1 MRNKT
6 AHARKQ
12 PSPIADGAVIPQK
25 KRHAFLLILVL
36 LVIAGVSLGAMS
48 LLETMVVSKDAAQLG
63 NQQTQAKYMADSGIE
78 FLRYFLAFPKNQ
90 QDEMGGW
97 RDNPQMFQAMNV
109 IPDADPARIGNF
121 TIISPN
127 MDEMGQFAGIRY
139 GLQNES
145 ARLNLNALVV
155 IDESYGGAAATAAAL
170 GGADADLSSLG
181 LSAETVEAATGTT
194 DLQNLGRSLLM
205 GVPGMTEDVADS
217 ILDWIDEDD
226 EPREYGCEIEY
237 YSQLPTPYAP
247 TNGPIQS
254 VEQLLLVRGVTPEL
268 LFGMDQN
275 RNGVLDS
282 GEMNS
287 MGTGMMSPMG
297 STTTQSMPTT
307 TADGEEI
314 SQPDPLGWAQYLTLH
329 SAEKN
334 VDRDG
339 NPRVY
344 LNQEDLTLLEEEL
357 VTALGNE
364 TWATFIVAYRR
375 SGKAG
380 GSAMSSL
387 AGSSESDSSSA
398 TGSGGS
404 GSAGGGASGSSD
416 SGTSS
421 AETLPWN
428 SAYFDSVSGEAAVTL
443 SQVLDLV
450 DATIEVDLNGEQTI
464 YTSPFTSDPAAMAI
478 YMPVLMDKLT
488 TVDGTSIPGRI
499 SVNDCP
505 KAILLGIP
513 SMTEEIVDAIIEARA
528 EQSDSE
534 NRKFE
539 SWLVV
544 EGHITIDQMRT
555 LAPLITGG
563 GNVFRAQIVG
573 YFEQGPAFCRAEVI
587 IDSAGEVPTVRMYRR
602 MDHLGRAFSVPIL
615 GQRSGVGG
623 VGGVGMGTNLQ

>member
-12 PSPIADGAVIPQK
+12 PIPTADGAVIPQS

-97 RDNPQMFQAMNV
+97 RDNPQLFQAMNV
-109 IPDADPARIGNF
+109 IPDADPARVGNF

-127 MDEMGQFAGIRY
+127 MDEMGQYSGIRY

-181 LSAETVEAATGTT
+181 LSAETVESATGTA

-297 STTTQSMPTT
+297 TTTQSMPTT

-387 AGSSESDSSSA
+387 AGSSEADSASDASSGS
-398 TGSGGS
+398 SGGT
-404 GSAGGGASGSSD
+404 GGTASGSSD

-464 YTSPFTSDPAAMAI
+464 YSSPFTSDPAAMAI

-513 SMTEEIVDAIIEARA
+513 SMTEEIVDAIVEARA

-563 GNVFRAQIVG
+563 GNVYRAQIVG

-587 IDSAGEVPTVRMYRR
+587 IDSAGDVPTVRMYRR

>member
-12 PSPIADGAVIPQK
+12 PSPAADGAVVPQK

-97 RDNPQMFQAMNV
+97 RDNPQLFQAMNV

-297 STTTQSMPTT
+297 TTTTQSMPTT

-387 AGSSESDSSSA
+387 GGSSESDSSSA
-398 TGSGGS
+398 AVSGGS
-404 GSAGGGASGSSD
+404 GSTGGGASGSSD

>member
-12 PSPIADGAVIPQK
+12 PSPAADGAVVPQK

-97 RDNPQMFQAMNV
+97 RDNPQLFQAMNV

-297 STTTQSMPTT
+297 TTTTQSMPTT

-387 AGSSESDSSSA
+387 GGSGESDSSSA
-398 TGSGGS
+398 AGSGGS
-404 GSAGGGASGSSD
+404 GSTGGGTGGSSD

-421 AETLPWN
+421 AETLPWS

>member
-12 PSPIADGAVIPQK
+12 PSPAADGAVVPQK

-97 RDNPQMFQAMNV
+97 RDNPQLFQAMNV

-226 EPREYGCEIEY
+226 EPREYGCEVEY

-297 STTTQSMPTT
+297 TTTTQSMPTT

-387 AGSSESDSSSA
+387 GGSGESDSSSA
-398 TGSGGS
+398 AGSGGS
-404 GSAGGGASGSSD
+404 GSTGGGTGGSSD

-623 VGGVGMGTNLQ
+623 VGGVGVGTNLQ

>member
-12 PSPIADGAVIPQK
+12 PIPTADGAVIPQS

-97 RDNPQMFQAMNV
+97 RDNPQLFQAMNV
-109 IPDADPARIGNF
+109 IPDADPARVGNF

-127 MDEMGQFAGIRY
+127 MDEMGQYSGIRY

-181 LSAETVEAATGTT
+181 LSAETVESATGTA

-297 STTTQSMPTT
+297 TTTQSMPTT

-387 AGSSESDSSSA
+387 AGSSEADSASDASSGS
-398 TGSGGS
+398 SGGT
-404 GSAGGGASGSSD
+404 GGTASGSSD

-464 YTSPFTSDPAAMAI
+464 YSSPFTSDPAAMAI

-513 SMTEEIVDAIIEARA
+513 SMTEEIVDAIVEARA

-563 GNVFRAQIVG
+563 EMFIELKSLDTLSKALLFVA
-573 YFEQGPAFCRAEVI
+573 
-587 IDSAGEVPTVRMYRR
+587 
-602 MDHLGRAFSVPIL
+602 L
-615 GQRSGVGG
+615 RS
-623 VGGVGMGTNLQ
+623 

>member
-1 MRNKT
+1 MSQQRT
-6 AHARKQ
+6 RARKQ
-12 PSPIADGAVIPQK
+12 FVAKDAADVAPK
-25 KRHAFLLILVL
+25 KVRKAFLLILVL
-36 LVIAGVSLGAMS
+36 LVVAGVSLGAMS
-48 LLETMVVSKDAAQLG
+48 LLETMVVAKDAAQLG
-63 NQQTQAKYMADSGIE
+63 NQQTQAKYVADSGVE

-97 RDNPQMFQAMNV
+97 RDNPQLFQAMNV
-109 IPDADPARIGNF
+109 IQDADPARVGNF
-121 TIISPN
+121 TIIGPN
-127 MDEMGQFAGIRY
+127 MDEMGQYSGIRY

-155 IDESYGGAAATAAAL
+155 IDESYGGAAATMAAL
-170 GGADADLSSLG
+170 GSADADLSALG
-181 LSAETVEAATGTT
+181 ISSEVVEEATGTA

-205 GVPGMTEDVADS
+205 GVPGMTEDVADA

-247 TNGPIQS
+247 TNGAIQS

-287 MGTGMMSPMG
+287 MGTSMTSPMG
-297 STTTQSMPTT
+297 AMQTGAMTS
-307 TADGEEI
+307 ADGEEV

-344 LNQEDLTLLEEEL
+344 LNQEDLELLEEEL

-364 TWATFIVAYRR
+364 TWATFIVAYRKA
-375 SGKAG
+375 GKAG
-380 GSAMSSL
+380 GSALSGMT
-387 AGSSESDSSSA
+387 AGA
-398 TGSGGS
+398 TEGAAEGVTEGDAA
-404 GSAGGGASGSSD
+404 AGGGVN
-416 SGTSS
+416 S
-421 AETLPWN
+421 AESLPWN
-428 SAYFDSVSGEAAVTL
+428 SAFFDSVSGEASVTL

-450 DATIEVDLNGEQTI
+450 DATIEVDLNGEPTKYI
-464 YTSPFTSDPAAMAI
+464 SPFTSEPAAMAM

-488 TVDGTSIPGRI
+488 TVQGTSIPGRI

-505 KAILLGIP
+505 RAILLGIP

-563 GNVFRAQIVG
+563 GNVYRAQIVG

-602 MDHLGRAFSVPIL
+602 MDHLGRGFSIPIL

>member
-1 MRNKT
+1 MSQQRT
-6 AHARKQ
+6 HT
-12 PSPIADGAVIPQK
+12 K
-25 KRHAFLLILVL
+25 KRRVAKNAADVAPKKVRKAFLLILVL
-36 LVIAGVSLGAMS
+36 LVVAGVSLGAMS
-48 LLETMVVSKDAAQLG
+48 LLETMVVAKDAAQLG
-63 NQQTQAKYMADSGIE
+63 NQQTQAKYVADSGVE

-97 RDNPQMFQAMNV
+97 RDNPQLFQAMNV
-109 IPDADPARIGNF
+109 IPDADPARVGNF
-121 TIISPN
+121 TIIGPN
-127 MDEMGQFAGIRY
+127 MDEMGQYAGIRY

-155 IDESYGGAAATAAAL
+155 IDESYGGAAATMAAL
-170 GGADADLSSLG
+170 GSADADLSALG
-181 LSAETVEAATGTT
+181 ISSEVVEEATGTA

-205 GVPGMTEDVADS
+205 GVPGMTEDVADA

-247 TNGPIQS
+247 TNGAIQS

-287 MGTGMMSPMG
+287 MGAGMMSPAGTMQTG
-297 STTTQSMPTT
+297 AMTTT
-307 TADGEEI
+307 DGEEL

-344 LNQEDLTLLEEEL
+344 LNQEDLELLEEEL

-364 TWATFIVAYRR
+364 TWATFIVAYRKA
-375 SGKAG
+375 GKAG
-380 GSAMSSL
+380 GSAVSGMT
-387 AGSSESDSSSA
+387 AGA
-398 TGSGGS
+398 TEGATEGDGA
-404 GSAGGGASGSSD
+404 AGGGVN
-416 SGTSS
+416 S
-421 AETLPWN
+421 AESLPWN
-428 SAYFDSVSGEAAVTL
+428 SAFFDSVSGEASVTL

-450 DATIEVDLNGEQTI
+450 DATIEVDLNGEPTKYI
-464 YTSPFTSDPAAMAI
+464 SPFTSEPAAMAM

-488 TVDGTSIPGRI
+488 TVQGTSIPGRI

-505 KAILLGIP
+505 RAILLGIP

-563 GNVFRAQIVG
+563 GNVYRAQIVG

-602 MDHLGRAFSVPIL
+602 MDHLGRGFSIPIL

-623 VGGVGMGTNLQ
+623 AGGVGMGTNLQ

>member
-1 MRNKT
+1 MESIRTASRKT
-6 AHARKQ
+6 LTPGTPTPGTPTPAA
-12 PSPIADGAVIPQK
+12 PK
-25 KRHAFLLILVL
+25 KFRRAFLLILVL
-36 LVIAGVSLGAMS
+36 LVVAGVSLGAMS

-63 NQQTQAKYMADSGIE
+63 NQQTQAKYTADSGIE
-78 FLRYFLAFPKNQ
+78 FLRYFLAFSKNQ

-97 RDNPQMFQAMNV
+97 RENPQLFQAVNV
-109 IPDADPARIGNF
+109 IPDADPTRIGNF

-127 MDEMGQFAGIRY
+127 LDDMGQFAGIRY

-155 IDESYGGAAATAAAL
+155 IDESYGGAAAVMGAL
-170 GGADADLSSLG
+170 GSADADLSSLG
-181 LSAETVEAATGTT
+181 VSSETVEEATGTA

-205 GVPGMTEDVADS
+205 GLPAMTEDVADA

-226 EPREYGCEIEY
+226 EPREFGCEVEY
-237 YSQLPTPYAP
+237 YSQLPTPYTP
-247 TNGPIQS
+247 TNGSIQS

-268 LFGMDQN
+268 LFGFDQN
-275 RNGVLDS
+275 RNGVLDA
-282 GEMNS
+282 GEMNL
-287 MGTGMMSPMG
+287 MGTGMMNPMG
-297 STTTQSMPTT
+297 PMAGGANNMSSS
-307 TADGEEI
+307 EEDV

-339 NPRVY
+339 NPRVF
-344 LNQEDLTLLEEEL
+344 LNQEDLEVLEQEL
-357 VTALGNE
+357 VDALGNE

-375 SGKAG
+375 AGKAG
-380 GSAMSSL
+380 GSSMDALMGGAAGGDDSS
-387 AGSSESDSSSA
+387 GGGGTPSES
-398 TGSGGS
+398 
-404 GSAGGGASGSSD
+404 
-416 SGTSS
+416 
-421 AETLPWN
+421 LPWN
-428 SAYFDSVSGEAAVTL
+428 SAFFESVSGEASVTL

-450 DATIEVDLNGEQTI
+450 DATIEVDLNGELTT
-464 YTSPFTSDPAAMAI
+464 YLSPFPSDPGAMAI

-488 TVDGTSIPGRI
+488 TVEGPSIPGRI

-505 KAILLGIP
+505 RSILMGIP

-544 EGHITIDQMRT
+544 EGHITIDQFRT

-563 GNVFRAQIVG
+563 GNVYRAQVVG
-573 YFEQGPAFCRAEVI
+573 YFEQGPAFCRAEAI
-587 IDSAGEVPTVRMYRR
+587 LDAAGDVPTVRMYRR
-602 MDHLGRAFSVPIL
+602 MDHLGRAFSLPVL
-615 GQRSGVGG
+615 GQRTGVGG
-623 VGGVGMGTNLQ
+623 VGGIGGMGMGAPMQ

>member
-12 PSPIADGAVIPQK
+12 PSPAADGAVVPQK
-25 KRHAFLLILVL
+25 KRPAFLLILVL

-97 RDNPQMFQAMNV
+97 RDNPQLFQAMNV

-297 STTTQSMPTT
+297 TTTTQSMPTT

-387 AGSSESDSSSA
+387 GGSGESDSSSA
-398 TGSGGS
+398 AGSGGS
-404 GSAGGGASGSSD
+404 GSTGGGTGGSSD

-623 VGGVGMGTNLQ
+623 VGGVGVGTNLQ